1 MCVIVTFIAITIE
14 AQHCYKS
21 KFENNDSMLS
31 WHFRVEQKD
40 LIAIIKHI
48 SRARASIL
56 RFLRIW
62 KKKHCKTF
70 HLPLAIFFFFSFP
83 FSAFSNSL
91 LNIHKFRMQKLHAGK
106 KVGKIVLLYTRNHVS
121 SSALN
126 VRVRESVYLVRHQTD
141 FESCYHPSE
150 WGAAERK
157 KIM

>member
-1 MCVIVTFIAITIE
+1 MCDCYVHCDHHRSTALLQIKIRE
-14 AQHCYKS
+14 QRLYAQLA
-21 KFENNDSMLS
+21 LS
-31 WHFRVEQKD
+31 
-40 LIAIIKHI
+40 
-48 SRARASIL
+48 SRTKGFNCDNQAYFTRQSFYPAFPSNL
-56 RFLRIW
+56 
-62 KKKHCKTF
+62 KKKTLQNFPSSIGH
-70 HLPLAIFFFFSFP
+70 IFFFSFP

-150 WGAAERK
+150 
-157 KIM
+157 